1 MELLMDSS
9 IENQVHDT
17 DKRLFA
23 HEAICAER
31 YEGIQDS
38 FARGV
43 QRMQKIEYLLYAVI
57 FSVLFGK
64 EFVVDLI
71 KHYLVK

>member
-1 MELLMDSS
+1 MEAIMDPSL
-9 IENQVHDT
+9 ENQVHDT
-17 DKRLFA
+17 EKRLFA

-38 FARGV
+38 FAKGV

-64 EFVVDLI
+64 EFVLDLV

>member
-1 MELLMDSS
+1 MDSS

-64 EFVVDLI
+64 EFVIDLI

>member
-1 MELLMDSS
+1 MEFTMEN
-9 IENQVHDT
+9 IEDQVHDT
-17 DKRLFA
+17 EKRLSV

-38 FARGV
+38 FAKGI
-43 QRMQKIEYLLYAVI
+43 QRMQKIEYMLYIII

-64 EFVVDLI
+64 DFLLDLV

>member
-64 EFVVDLI
+64 EFVIDLI

>member
-1 MELLMDSS
+1 MELTMDSS

-17 DKRLFA
+17 EKRLFA

-38 FARGV
+38 FAKGV

-64 EFVVDLI
+64 DFILDI
-71 KHYLVK
+71 AKHYFVK

>member
-1 MELLMDSS
+1 MET
-9 IENQVHDT
+9 IENQIHDT
-17 DKRLFA
+17 DKRLSI

-31 YEGIQDS
+31 YENIQDS
-38 FARGV
+38 FAKGV

-64 EFVVDLI
+64 DFIIDLI
-71 KHYLVK
+71 KHYLTK

>member
-1 MELLMDSS
+1 MET
-9 IENQVHDT
+9 IENQIHDT
-17 DKRLFA
+17 DKRLSI

-31 YEGIQDS
+31 YESIQDS
-38 FARGV
+38 FAKGV

-64 EFVVDLI
+64 DFIIDLI
-71 KHYLVK
+71 KHYLTK